1 MTGTQAASSDSARL
15 TLPANLATRL
25 ATLVAM
31 MSGAAAVGMTFT
43 AMPPILPQLAEHF
56 GGGGKG
62 EVISQITMTMPGI
75 GLALGGTAAAWLI
88 GRLGGRLLLLSA
100 LLLYGLAGSVG
111 LFADHVVT
119 LYVSR
124 LLVGFSAA
132 NVMTCCNFFIG
143 EFFADQRR
151 GRMISAA
158 TAVGGTLATLATLA
172 SGAMG
177 EAGGW
182 REPFLLYPLAATP
195 LFLLALTLPKGEVP
209 AAAPDEAR
217 ERVLPLLWPIYLLV
231 AALYVVLMM
240 TSTQMSFLLRANGI
254 TSPQVIGNIISMAYG
269 FLIVGAV
276 LYGVVQGKLGARRT
290 FEVGLLLL
298 ALGIG
303 PLGFVEGAWAAGVCA
318 ALKGLGSGM
327 LNAGFIHMVLNAAPA
342 HLRGRAIGLMLTAQY
357 LGDFANPI
365 VVAPI
370 RFLFGIHGAFIA
382 FGAALLVGL
391 AWSLLRR
398 RQPAAA

>member
-1 MTGTQAASSDSARL
+1 MNGADAASPDGARL
-15 TLPANLATRL
+15 ILPANLALRL

-62 EVISQITMTMPGI
+62 ELISQITMTMPGV
-75 GLALGGTAAAWLI
+75 GLALGGTAAGWLI
-88 GRLGGRLLLLSA
+88 GRLGGKLLLLSA

-111 LFADHVVT
+111 LFADEVLV

-124 LLVGFSAA
+124 LLVGFAAA

-143 EFFADQRR
+143 EFFDDKRR

-158 TAVGGTLATLATLA
+158 TAVGGTIATLATLA

-177 EAGGW
+177 ETGGW
-182 REPFLLYPLAATP
+182 REPFLIYPLAVTP
-195 LFLLALTLPKGEVP
+195 LFLLALALPKGEVP
-209 AAAPDEAR
+209 AARPEELQ

-231 AALYVVLMM
+231 ASLYVVLMM
-240 TSTQMSFLLRANGI
+240 TSTQMSFLLRENGI
-254 TSPQVIGNIISMAYG
+254 TSPLIISRIISLAYG

-276 LYGVVQGKLGARRT
+276 VYGAVQGKLGARRT
-290 FEVGLLLL
+290 FEIGLLLL

-303 PLGFVEGAWAAGVCA
+303 PLGLVTDAWSAGVCA

-327 LNAGFIHMVLNAAPA
+327 LNAGFIHMVLNTAPA

-382 FGAALLVGL
+382 FGLALLVGL

-398 RQPAAA
+398 RQPAAV